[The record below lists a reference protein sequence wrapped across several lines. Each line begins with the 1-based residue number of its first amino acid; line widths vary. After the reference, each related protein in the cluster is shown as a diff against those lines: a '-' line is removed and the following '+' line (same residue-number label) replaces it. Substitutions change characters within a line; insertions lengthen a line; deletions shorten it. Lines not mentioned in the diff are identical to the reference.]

1 MGIRQCVL
9 GLLVLVAFDHVYG
22 ARPKARA
29 FRPRVLMQK
38 PESVELSEQLKPIQ
52 ALHGVQS
59 QRPQLAPL
67 TPNEAPS
74 SIQSKQEFQ
83 IPVSELTWK
92 FPVAPEEPAQPD
104 FNFELQQ
111 PKPHAANSIAV
122 QCWEDAVHVEVK
134 QDFFGTGQLLEPSLL
149 SLGGCGVVD
158 LDAAAGVFVF
168 HSPLQECGGELVMT
182 EDELVYIFTLDYKPA
197 ALQSTPIVR
206 SSGVTV
212 GVECHYPRR
221 QNVSSSDLQPSWIP
235 YTSTKVAEDILLF
248 SLKLMTDDWMLER
261 PLNVFFLGDILHI
274 QASVKRYNHVPL
286 RIFVD
291 HCVATAGPDVN
302 SAPMYS
308 FIENHGCFTDAKYTG
323 SSSNFL
329 PRVQDDKIQ
338 FQLEA
343 FRFQQESSG
352 AIYITCLLRASAAS
366 SQIDEDHKACSFGTN
381 GWVSSDGSDQV
392 CGCCDASCGLRT
404 DDVLPEVLGLQW
416 EGKAQVGPL
425 QVWDNQHQAKS
436 V

>member
-111 PKPHAANSIAV
+111 PKQHAANSIAV

-168 HSPLQECGGELVMT
+168 HSPLQECGGELV
-182 EDELVYIFTLDYKPA
+182 V
-197 ALQSTPIVR
+197 
-206 SSGVTV
+206 
-212 GVECHYPRR
+212 C
-221 QNVSSSDLQPSWIP
+221 
-235 YTSTKVAEDILLF
+235 
-248 SLKLMTDDWMLER
+248 LM
-261 PLNVFFLGDILHI
+261 
-274 QASVKRYNHVPL
+274 
-286 RIFVD
+286 
-291 HCVATAGPDVN
+291 
-302 SAPMYS
+302 
-308 FIENHGCFTDAKYTG
+308 
-323 SSSNFL
+323 
-329 PRVQDDKIQ
+329 
-338 FQLEA
+338 A
-343 FRFQQESSG
+343 F
-352 AIYITCLLRASAAS
+352 
-366 SQIDEDHKACSFGTN
+366 
-381 GWVSSDGSDQV
+381 
-392 CGCCDASCGLRT
+392 
-404 DDVLPEVLGLQW
+404 
-416 EGKAQVGPL
+416 
-425 QVWDNQHQAKS
+425 
-436 V
+436 